1 MIFNYIYDG
10 ITVYTLL
17 FLLPY
22 LDFKMIDFRSD
33 TVTRPSMKMRNAMSQ
48 AEVGDD
54 VYGDDPTVNELEQW
68 SAKRHGFEA
77 AIFCSS
83 GTQANLLALMAHC
96 GRGDEYLCGQQAH
109 NYKFEGGGAAV
120 LGSIQPQPIENE
132 KDGTISLTKLEQA
145 IKPDDSHFACTKLV
159 SIENTINGKV
169 LPLQYLADLRSFV
182 DKHQLSL
189 HLDGARVYNAATALD
204 VDITEIAQYF
214 DTMSV
219 CLSKG
224 LGAPIGSLLL
234 GSADLITKARRWRK
248 VLGGGM
254 RQAGILCAAAKI
266 ALTENVEKL
275 KVDHENAKY
284 LAVQLHNIKGFE
296 VNVEQVTTNM
306 VFVKVDQA
314 VDIYAAA
321 TALKSE
327 NIIIS
332 PSENMRLVT
341 HLDIS
346 KEDIDNFI
354 SALKLTLV

>member
-1 MIFNYIYDG
+1 
-10 ITVYTLL
+10 
-17 FLLPY
+17 
-22 LDFKMIDFRSD
+22 MIDFRSD
-33 TVTRPSMKMRNAMSQ
+33 TVTRPCEKMRQAMAN

-54 VYGDDPTVNELEQW
+54 VYGDDPTVNALEQW

-96 GRGDEYLCGQQAH
+96 ERGDEYLCGQQAH

-132 KDGTISLTKLEQA
+132 KDGSLCFKKLAAA
-145 IKPDDSHFACTKLV
+145 IKPIDPHFAMTRLL

-169 LPLQYLADLRSFV
+169 LSLDYMAQARAFV
-182 DKHQLSL
+182 DQHQLAL

-214 DTMSV
+214 DSMSV

-234 GSADLITKARRWRK
+234 GSSALIAKARRWRK

-254 RQAGILCAAAKI
+254 RQAGILAAAAKI
-266 ALTENVEKL
+266 ALTDNVSKL
-275 KVDHENAKY
+275 ANDHANAKY
-284 LAVQLHNIKGFE
+284 LAEQLADVEGFE
-296 VNVEQVTTNM
+296 VNLNHVSTNM
-306 VFVKVDQA
+306 VFAQVSESINIDELTQQ
-314 VDIYAAA
+314 
-321 TALKSE
+321 LKADE
-327 NIIIS
+327 VLIS
-332 PSENMRLVT
+332 SSRYLRLVT

-346 KEDIDNFI
+346 KDDIDQFI
-354 SALKLTLV
+354 TILKSKL

>member
-1 MIFNYIYDG
+1 MMD
-10 ITVYTLL
+10 L
-17 FLLPY
+17 
-22 LDFKMIDFRSD
+22 RSD
-33 TVTRPSMKMRNAMSQ
+33 TVTKPSLKMRNAMSS

-68 SAKRHGFEA
+68 SAKRHGFDA
-77 AIFCSS
+77 ALFCSS

-96 GRGDEYLCGQQAH
+96 ERGDEYLCGQQAH

-132 KDGTISLTKLEQA
+132 KDGTISLSKLEQA
-145 IKPDDSHFACTKLV
+145 IKPHDSHFANTKLV

-169 LPLQYLADLRSFV
+169 LPLHYLAELREFV
-182 DKHQLSL
+182 NKHQLSL
-189 HLDGARVYNAATALD
+189 HLDGARVYNAATALN

-224 LGAPIGSLLL
+224 LGAPIGSLLF
-234 GSADLITKARRWRK
+234 GSTELIVKARRWRK
-248 VLGGGM
+248 MLGGGM

-266 ALTENVEKL
+266 ALTDNVEKL
-275 KVDHENAKY
+275 KFDHENAQY
-284 LAVQLHNIKGFE
+284 LALQLNCINGFDVNIK
-296 VNVEQVTTNM
+296 QVTTNM
-306 VFVKVDQA
+306 VFVKVDKSI
-314 VDIYAAA
+314 DIYKVA
-321 TALKSE
+321 TALKAVD
-327 NIIIS
+327 IIIS

-346 KEDIDNFI
+346 KEDIDRFI
-354 SALKLTLV
+354 SALKTVLICR